1 MPEGPE
7 IQRAADRLRRA
18 IVDTPL
24 FAVEFGFPELRKHAD
39 TLAASRVSAIETR
52 GKALLTHFGC
62 GLSVYSHNQ
71 LYGVWRVA
79 KPGVLP
85 QTSRSLR
92 FAVHGERRS
101 ILLYSASDIRVLDAE
116 GVATH
121 PFLLRLGPDVLDPAL
136 DVDRVLQRIRDPR
149 FARRRLTSLL
159 LDQGFFAGIGNYL
172 RSEIAFVAGI
182 DPRCCPAALRPAQA
196 AALARAILTV
206 CRQAYTHRGVTN
218 DLGRAAALK
227 AAGWHYEAR
236 RFHVFDRE
244 GLPCHACGTAI
255 ERHDDGRRW
264 YACPRCQQASTKC
277 G

>member
-24 FAVEFGFPELRKHAD
+24 RAVEFASPALERYAP
-39 TLAASRVSAIETR
+39 TLASSRVGAIETR
-52 GKALLTHFGC
+52 GKALLTHFDC

-71 LYGVWRVA
+71 LYGVWRIA

-85 QTSRSLR
+85 QTTRSLR

-101 ILLYSASDIRVLDAE
+101 ILLYSASDIAVLDAA
-116 GVATH
+116 GIALH
-121 PFLLRLGPDVLDPAL
+121 PFLARLGPDVLDPRL
-136 DVDRVLQRIRDPR
+136 DEAAVLLQLQAPR
-149 FARRRLTSLL
+149 FARRRLTGLL

-182 DPRCCPAALRPAQA
+182 DPRRRPSELSLPERLKLAA
-196 AALARAILTV
+196 AILTV
-206 CRQAYTHRGVTN
+206 CRQAYRFRGVTN
-218 DLGRAAALK
+218 DLARAAALK
-227 AAGWHYEAR
+227 SAGWSYEAR
-236 RFHVFDRE
+236 RFHVFDRD
-244 GLPCHACGTAI
+244 GQPCHVCGTTI

-264 YACPRCQQASTKC
+264 YLCPCCQQTSPNR

>member
-24 FAVEFGFPELRKHAD
+24 RSVEFGLPGLRVHEAA
-39 TLAASRVSAIETR
+39 LSASRVRAIETR
-52 GKALLTHFGC
+52 GKALLTHFDC

-79 KPGVLP
+79 KPGAMPV
-85 QTSRSLR
+85 TTRSLR

-101 ILLYSASDIRVLDAE
+101 ILLYSASDIAVLDAA
-116 GVATH
+116 GVAAH
-121 PFLLRLGPDVLDPAL
+121 PFLARLGPDVLDPSL
-136 DVDRVLQRIRDPR
+136 TPEQVLQRLQDPR
-149 FARRRLTSLL
+149 FARRRLTGLL

-172 RSEIAFVAGI
+172 RSEIAYVARI
-182 DPRCCPAALRPAQA
+182 DPRQRPVDLHERARAGLA
-196 AALARAILTV
+196 AAILSV
-206 CRQAYTHRGVTN
+206 CRQAYLHRGVTN
-218 DLGRAAALK
+218 APDRAAALK
-227 AAGWHYEAR
+227 ARGWGYEAR
-236 RFHVFDRE
+236 RFHVFGRD
-244 GLPCHACGTAI
+244 GLPCHECATQI

-264 YACPRCQQASTKC
+264 YRCPCCQQSSWKC